1 MPVAGRTA
9 RVMVSRQRA
18 CFDYSTLVLNLQ
30 SYNKAADA
38 IVITTVRA
46 RRRGDTGTC
55 HLRRARRAE
64 YNALCA

>member
-1 MPVAGRTA
+1 
-9 RVMVSRQRA
+9 
-18 CFDYSTLVLNLQ
+18 VLNLQ